1 VETRKRLPIK
11 LLYVED
17 EAAIREQFE
26 RLLKRVVKDVKSAS
40 NGEEGLALFKTYQP
54 DVIMTDIKM
63 PKMNG
68 LEMSR
73 GIRELSKTVPI
84 IITTAHSEFEF
95 LVEAISIGVSDF
107 LPKPVDTENLISVLQ
122 KKSHDIYLEKEL
134 EKERKRFETILNFQD
149 NMIILTDGVKIV
161 EANKSFFDFFKT
173 GSTDDFARLYGCID
187 SQFIF
192 DEKIIHKTED
202 ESWVKS
208 LINNRFE
215 RNVVRII
222 DMNKAEERTF
232 IVKASRFP
240 DDEEELY
247 IVSMSDIT
255 EMEKEAKTLE
265 LLATTDPLTKI
276 YNRLKLN
283 EILMLEIKKSD
294 RYKIPLSIIMLD
306 IDHFKDVNDTYGHDV
321 GDDVLVKLTRTVTAN
336 IREVDMF
343 ARWGGE
349 EFVIMLPNTDEK
361 GALTTAENLR
371 KVIEEAG
378 FDKAGVVTASFG
390 VSEYQPNLGARE
402 LLKRVDDALYE
413 AKRSGRNKV
422 CIL

>member
-1 VETRKRLPIK
+1 VEPRKKLPIN

-17 EAAIREQFE
+17 ELAIREQFE

-40 NGEEGLALFKTYQP
+40 NGEEGLELFRTYKP
-54 DVIMTDIKM
+54 DVVMTDIKM

-73 GIRELSKTVPI
+73 AIREISKSVPI

-95 LVEAISIGVSDF
+95 LVEAIGIGVSDF
-107 LPKPVDTENLISVLQ
+107 LPKPVDTEHLIETLQ

-134 EKERKRFETILNFQD
+134 EKERKRFETILNFQE
-149 NMIILTDGVKIV
+149 NMIILTDGIKIV
-161 EANKSFFDFFKT
+161 EANKSFFDFFKVS
-173 GSTDDFARLYGCID
+173 STEEFARMYGCID
-187 SQFIF
+187 SQFIL
-192 DEKIIHKTED
+192 DGRMIHKID
-202 ESWVKS
+202 GESWIHN
-208 LINNRFE
+208 LIQNKFE
-215 RNVVRII
+215 RNVVKII
-222 DMNKAEERTF
+222 DMKSAEERTF
-232 IVKASRFP
+232 IVRASKFP
-240 DDEEELY
+240 DDDEDLY

-294 RYKIPLSIIMLD
+294 RYGIPLSIIMLD
-306 IDHFKDVNDTYGHDV
+306 IDHFKEVNDTYGHDV
-321 GDDVLVKLTRTVTAN
+321 GDEVLIRLTKSVSAN

-361 GALTTAENLR
+361 GAAITAENLR
-371 KVIEEAG
+371 FVIENTDFG
-378 FDKAGVVTASFG
+378 KAGKISASFG
-390 VSEYQPNLGARE
+390 VAEYQPNLGFRE

-413 AKRSGRNKV
+413 AKRGGRNMV

>member
-1 VETRKRLPIK
+1 MESRKKLPIN

-26 RLLKRVVKDVKSAS
+26 RLLKRVVKDVKSAA
-40 NGEEGLALFKTYQP
+40 NGEEGLELFKSYKP
-54 DVIMTDIKM
+54 DVVMTDIKM
-63 PKMNG
+63 PKVNG

-73 GIRELSKTVPI
+73 GIREINKTVPI

-95 LVEAISIGVSDF
+95 LVEAIGIGVSDF
-107 LPKPVDTENLISVLQ
+107 LPKPVDTENLISTLQ

-134 EKERKRFETILNFQD
+134 EKERKRFETILNFQE
-149 NMIILTDGVKIV
+149 NMIILTDGLKIA
-161 EANKSFFDFFKT
+161 EANKSFFDFFKVT
-173 GSTDDFARLYGCID
+173 NTEEFERIYGCID
-187 SQFIF
+187 SQFIL
-192 DEKIIHKTED
+192 DERMIHKIEG
-202 ESWVKS
+202 ESWIQN
-208 LINNRFE
+208 LIQNRFE
-215 RNVVRII
+215 RNVVKII
-222 DMNKAEERTF
+222 DMKTAEERTF
-232 IVKASRFP
+232 IVRASKFP
-240 DDEEELY
+240 DEEEELY

-306 IDHFKDVNDTYGHDV
+306 IDHFKEVNDTYGHDI
-321 GDDVLVKLTRTVTAN
+321 GDDVLVKLTKSISAN

-349 EFVIMLPNTDEK
+349 EFVIMLPNTDEN
-361 GALTTAENLR
+361 GALITAENLR
-371 KVIEEAG
+371 SIIADADFG
-378 FDKAGVVTASFG
+378 KAGKITASFG
-390 VSEYQPNLGARE
+390 VAEYQPNLGSRE
-402 LLKRVDDALYE
+402 LLKRADDALYE

-422 CIL
+422 CVL

>member
-1 VETRKRLPIK
+1 MESRKKLPIN

-26 RLLKRVVKDVKSAS
+26 RLLKRVVKDVKSAA
-40 NGEEGLALFKTYQP
+40 NGEEGLELFKSYKP
-54 DVIMTDIKM
+54 DVVMTDIKM
-63 PKMNG
+63 PKVNG

-73 GIRELSKTVPI
+73 GIREINKTVPI

-95 LVEAISIGVSDF
+95 LVEAIGIGVSDF
-107 LPKPVDTENLISVLQ
+107 LPKPVDTENLISTLQ

-134 EKERKRFETILNFQD
+134 EKERKRFETILNFQE
-149 NMIILTDGVKIV
+149 NMIILTDGLKIA
-161 EANKSFFDFFKT
+161 EANKSFFDFFKVT
-173 GSTDDFARLYGCID
+173 NTEEFERIYGCID
-187 SQFIF
+187 SQFIL
-192 DEKIIHKTED
+192 DERMIHKIEG
-202 ESWVKS
+202 ESWIQN
-208 LINNRFE
+208 LIQNRFE
-215 RNVVRII
+215 RNVVKII
-222 DMNKAEERTF
+222 YMKTAEERTF
-232 IVKASRFP
+232 IVRASKFP
-240 DDEEELY
+240 DEEEELY

-306 IDHFKDVNDTYGHDV
+306 IDHFKEVNDTYGHDI
-321 GDDVLVKLTRTVTAN
+321 GDDVLVKLTKSISAN

-349 EFVIMLPNTDEK
+349 EFVIMLPNTDEN
-361 GALTTAENLR
+361 GALITAENLR
-371 KVIEEAG
+371 SIIADADFG
-378 FDKAGVVTASFG
+378 KAGKITASFG
-390 VSEYQPNLGARE
+390 VAEYQPNLGSRE
-402 LLKRVDDALYE
+402 LLKRADDALYE

-422 CIL
+422 CVL